1 MNIYINP
8 QNKGEIKT
16 IRVKCRPKQL
26 RPLNQHCRRYLK
38 LYIVEVK
45 MYMTQIQQ
53 QRKTKEP
60 DVAVPLISAL
70 EKQREEAL

>member
-1 MNIYINP
+1 
-8 QNKGEIKT
+8 
-16 IRVKCRPKQL
+16 
-26 RPLNQHCRRYLK
+26 
-38 LYIVEVK
+38 

-70 EKQREEAL
+70 EKQREEEDQEEKEEEEE